1 MSKLALVYEFDP
13 VWSFARTKLPG
24 LRWCDGM
31 VGIGLTRDDA
41 VVAGVL
47 YEGYNPHNI
56 WAHIAAE
63 PGGQWLT
70 KTFLRA
76 MFAYPFKVCGVQWLR
91 GYVDASNQAARRFDE
106 HLGFREEAR
115 LEGAAQDGGD
125 VIVYAMRRSE
135 CRFLER

>member
-1 MSKLALVYEFDP
+1 MSNLRLVYECQPVFDFVRGRMP
-13 VWSFARTKLPG
+13 GFAWVEGMTG
-24 LRWCDGM
+24 L
-31 VGIGLTRDDA
+31 GLERGGGL
-41 VVAGVL
+41 VAGVV
-47 YEGYNPHNI
+47 YEGFNGRNI

-63 PGGQWLT
+63 PGGKWLN

-76 MFAYPFKVCGVQWLR
+76 MFAYPFKVCGVEWLR
-91 GYVDASNQAARRFDE
+91 GYVEASNTAARRFDE

-135 CRFLER
+135 CRFLEK